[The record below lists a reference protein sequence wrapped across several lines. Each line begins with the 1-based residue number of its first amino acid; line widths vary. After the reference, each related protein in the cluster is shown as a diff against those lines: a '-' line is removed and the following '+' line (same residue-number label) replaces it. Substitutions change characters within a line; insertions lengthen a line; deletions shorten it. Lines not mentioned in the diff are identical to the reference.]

1 MAAGG
6 FWTCLP
12 FFCGGTLMALFSFK
26 YLFRDVTRI
35 TPEFLRGAGIRGL
48 VLDVDNTLTA
58 HGSQDVSA
66 EVLDWLAQMRAA
78 GVQMMLASNNY
89 EARVAPFADRLGLS
103 YKSFSC
109 KPLPRSL
116 ADAAGRW
123 GLEKGQIAMVGDQ
136 LFTDVLAANL
146 YGAQTLMVRPVSN
159 DPSFTVRFKR
169 RLEAPFISR
178 YYRKG
183 GKLL

>member
-1 MAAGG
+1 
-6 FWTCLP
+6 
-12 FFCGGTLMALFSFK
+12 MALFSFA

-48 VLDVDNTLTA
+48 VLDVDNTLTP
-58 HGSQDVSA
+58 HGSQEVSA
-66 EVLDWLAQMRAA
+66 EVLAWLSQMRAA
-78 GVQMMLASNNY
+78 GVRMMLASNNY
-89 EARVAPFADRLGLS
+89 EARVAPFANKLGLS

-109 KPLPRSL
+109 KPLPGSL
-116 ADAAGRW
+116 ADAARQW
-123 GLEKGQIAMVGDQ
+123 GLQKNQIAMVGDQ
-136 LFTDVLAANL
+136 IFTDVLAANL
-146 YGAQTLMVRPVSN
+146 YGAAMLMVRPVSH

-183 GKLL
+183 GTLL